1 MPRCFSNN
9 LVYRGNKFTVV
20 HFVDV
25 MDAQW
30 NQINEIADNLSD
42 LGVCAPSQRRNNT
55 NIGAL
60 NLLIFAASRMREMP
74 DDMQRQLRA
83 GKDNKFFRRIQ
94 RQMPVIESAS
104 CGRMVVPD
112 VRPPAGQLRLHP
124 PQTIGSLF
132 ALRSSVAGVVISCWV
147 KMFG

>member
-1 MPRCFSNN
+1 
-9 LVYRGNKFTVV
+9 
-20 HFVDV
+20 

-60 NLLIFAASRMREMP
+60 NLLIFAASRMRERP
-74 DDMQRQLRA
+74 DDMQRRLRA

-94 RQMPVIESAS
+94 RQMPVIESS
-104 CGRMVVPD
+104 RCGRMVVPD
-112 VRPPAGQLRLHP
+112 VRPPAGQLRL
-124 PQTIGSLF
+124 
-132 ALRSSVAGVVISCWV
+132 
-147 KMFG
+147 

>member
-1 MPRCFSNN
+1 
-9 LVYRGNKFTVV
+9 
-20 HFVDV
+20 

-60 NLLIFAASRMREMP
+60 NLLIFAASRMRERP
-74 DDMQRQLRA
+74 DDMQRRLRA